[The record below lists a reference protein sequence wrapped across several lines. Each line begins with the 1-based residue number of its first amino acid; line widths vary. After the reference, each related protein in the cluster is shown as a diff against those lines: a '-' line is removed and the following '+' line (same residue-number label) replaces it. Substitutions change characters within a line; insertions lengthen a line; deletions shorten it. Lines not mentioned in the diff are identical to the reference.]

1 MALLKKWDE
10 RTQYYIALSYL
21 PTFANNK
28 QQALSYAYMLIIL
41 VQRYNKNASI
51 VCVRVCVCVC
61 VFVSACVCVCVPEHF
76 VSTYKSIEFASKYCV
91 IY

>member
-41 VQRYNKNASI
+41 VQRYNKMLLLC
-51 VCVRVCVCVC
+51 VCVCVCVC
-61 VFVSACVCVCVPEHF
+61 VFVSACVCVCPGTF
-76 VSTYKSIEFASKYCV
+76 CV
-91 IY
+91 NL

>member
-28 QQALSYAYMLIIL
+28 QQALSYAHMLIIL
-41 VQRYNKNASI
+41 VQRYNKMLLL
-51 VCVRVCVCVC
+51 CVCVCVC
-61 VFVSACVCVCVPEHF
+61 VCESLING
-76 VSTYKSIEFASKYCV
+76 SRR
-91 IY
+91 